1 MLLKA
6 KEDSKAAGG
15 VLPEPVKQASAVDY
29 KGSCVGRT
37 ASQPTCNI
45 IATSDLWRS
54 LTQDKKKKDDNVQLV
69 TIYYLTLKDPS
80 AKVWKELGQK
90 RHLLFRQKTE
100 NPWTVEKE
108 IVAKWRQKAQEVIVR
123 VLPPGL
129 MWSYRFWVMND
140 DTDRLICS

>member
-6 KEDSKAAGG
+6 KEDFKAAGG

-54 LTQDKKKKDDNVQLV
+54 LTQDKKKKKAEAPAVA
-69 TIYYLTLKDPS
+69 S
-80 AKVWKELGQK
+80 AEVNFPRVRLLGM
-90 RHLLFRQKTE
+90 L
-100 NPWTVEKE
+100 P
-108 IVAKWRQKAQEVIVR
+108 R
-123 VLPPGL
+123 VV
-129 MWSYRFWVMND
+129 SSD
-140 DTDRLICS
+140 DRLRRPTLLSCLAD